1 MFDSLR
7 ACWNKQLH
15 RKQSDFFRIW
25 INSWVAVQWAPF
37 SPFGSSTGIFQKKVP
52 LNLYFQ
58 DHLTWQGLPL
68 IWIISPWSATRCC
81 SPFGFWPNNQSPEK
95 SAFSEH
101 PHASSLSTHK
111 KKNHFDVRSY
121 MRGSRRSTQSSRFQL
136 PSLQSLPGG
145 PPNLLHPLEDG
156 GNTIMALKMVPVK
169 KNKALRMVDEE
180 RLLFP
185 LTLATSTNTSNPHQ
199 H

>member
-111 KKNHFDVRSY
+111 KKEPLRCSIIYARISTEHSKFTVPTSKLTIIAGWTSKSSASIGGWREHNNGTKN
-121 MRGSRRSTQSSRFQL
+121 GSCKKKKHWEWLMKR
-136 PSLQSLPGG
+136 
-145 PPNLLHPLEDG
+145 DW
-156 GNTIMALKMVPVK
+156 MAG
-169 KNKALRMVDEE
+169 
-180 RLLFP
+180 
-185 LTLATSTNTSNPHQ
+185 
-199 H
+199 

>member
-111 KKNHFDVRSY
+111 KKRTTSMFDHICAD
-121 MRGSRRSTQSSRFQL
+121 L
-136 PSLQSLPGG
+136 
-145 PPNLLHPLEDG
+145 DG
-156 GNTIMALKMVPVK
+156 ALKVHGS
-169 KNKALRMVDEE
+169 NFQAYNHCRVD
-180 RLLFP
+180 L
-185 LTLATSTNTSNPHQ
+185 
-199 H
+199 